1 MADAITY
8 AKFAR
13 HLISKGDTLPLYLVF
28 FITERCLAHCKH
40 CLLGEKR
47 VGLQELNLDEIE
59 RVSKSL
65 GRILF
70 LLPTGGEPFLR
81 DDIAEIVRIFH
92 RNNQTANVG
101 IPTNGYLTDK
111 VVSGAR
117 SILETCPGLDL
128 AIDVSFDGVGGKH
141 DEIRG
146 VPGLFDRAVTTY
158 RELEKLKK
166 HFPQFNLNVG
176 VTVSRYNE
184 DYLEE
189 LYAFLTEQL
198 GVSTINHLLV
208 RGNPK
213 DPASKGVIPDKYKFF
228 SDLLEEG
235 ALSSTL
241 KGYHHYSFSDFVNAV
256 RLVRQR
262 VINEIIRTDTS
273 QLPCYAGHL
282 GGVLLSNGDVYPCE
296 LLDRKIGNVRDVDYD
311 FSKLWFSETTR
322 DIRCWI
328 KESGCHCTYECFL
341 TLSVFFTP
349 SSFTRVLREYA
360 SLKAHRLLGKK
371 GGKTRRKP
379 AGTLSA
385 DTESTSSP

>member
-1 MADAITY
+1 MANAYTY

-13 HLISKGDTLPLYLVF
+13 HLISKADTLPLYLVF

-47 VGLQELNLDEIE
+47 VGLQELSLDEIE
-59 RVSKSL
+59 RVSRSL

-111 VVSGAR
+111 IVSGAR
-117 SILETCPGLDL
+117 DILETCPGLDL
-128 AIDVSFDGVGGKH
+128 AIDVSFDGVGSQH

-176 VTVSRYNE
+176 VTVSRFNE

-189 LYAFLTEQL
+189 LYAFLTDEL
-198 GVSTINHLLV
+198 NVTTINHLLV

-213 DPASKGVIPDKYKFF
+213 DPASKGVIPDKYRFF
-228 SDLLEEG
+228 SDLLEKG

-241 KGYHHYSFSDFVNAV
+241 QGYHHYSFSDFVNAV

-262 VINEIIRTDTS
+262 IIDEIIRTDKR

-311 FSKLWFSETTR
+311 FSKLWFSDTTR

-328 KESGCHCTYECFL
+328 RESGCHCTYECFL
-341 TLSVFFTP
+341 TLGVFFTP
-349 SSFTRVLREYA
+349 SSFVRVLREYI
-360 SLKAHRLLGKK
+360 SLKTHRLF
-371 GGKTRRKP
+371 GKTTGNQQRQASVTKP
-379 AGTLSA
+379 AGDNDLM
-385 DTESTSSP
+385 SP